1 MSNNPRTNFLH
12 MQVPQVPQITDDDF
26 KVLCYLHYLD
36 LDKGN
41 SDKTVAVLLENNKL
55 AVKAHESYAFW
66 HEALWHEAL
75 NSPNAGIKDGKT
87 ILQSI
92 NSNKLPSKKP
102 KEARAREAIENND
115 IEWIKN
121 HWRNSENIY
130 RNGGGKEP
138 WYIFEGEA
146 AYICGIIITLAFEA
160 LFELTRSDED
170 GHCSAGM
177 LMWFVEVLSEETKN
191 KIRAAGKKFLDGI
204 KGNDYKKM
212 QAAQDEANKAMN
224 EELFGKE
231 NPGDKKIYEK
241 LKGDFLGK
249 IRTQLSLNDREL
261 STWIING
268 FDGFPAGDVL
278 KDMEN
283 RMDKHFS
290 EKYPPPT
297 TLQLLQLRAQRING
311 R

>member
-1 MSNNPRTNFLH
+1 
-12 MQVPQVPQITDDDF
+12 MQVPQVPQITDNDF

-66 HEALWHEAL
+66 NEAL

-87 ILQSI
+87 VLQSI
-92 NSNKLPSKKP
+92 NFNKLPSKKP
-102 KEARAREAIENND
+102 KEARARKAIENND

-138 WYIFEGEA
+138 WYIFEGET
-146 AYICGIIITLAFEA
+146 AYICGLIITLAFEA

-177 LMWFVEVLSEETKN
+177 LMWFVEVLSEETKD

-212 QAAQDEANKAMN
+212 KDAQEEANKAMN
-224 EELFGKE
+224 QELFGKDDPE
-231 NPGDKKIYEK
+231 DEKIYQR
-241 LKGDFLGK
+241 LKDDFLGK
-249 IRTQLSLNDREL
+249 IQTQPSLNAKEL
-261 STWIING
+261 SKWIRNG
-268 FDGFPAGDVL
+268 FDGFDTTKDVL
-278 KDMEN
+278 KEMEA
-283 RMDKHFS
+283 RMDKHFA
-290 EKYPPPT
+290 EKYPP
-297 TLQLLQLRAQRING
+297 LQLLQLRA
-311 R
+311 